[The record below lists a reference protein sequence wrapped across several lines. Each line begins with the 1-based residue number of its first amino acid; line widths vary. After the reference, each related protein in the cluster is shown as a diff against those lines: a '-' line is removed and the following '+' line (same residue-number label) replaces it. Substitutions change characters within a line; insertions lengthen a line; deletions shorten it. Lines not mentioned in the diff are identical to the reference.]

1 MGNLIKT
8 LFLFESYCYRSNRNK
23 QIPQKANLTMLILK
37 LSLALQLVLS
47 STNFEEP
54 SKDFKSSSLLNVKSE
69 VNEELKEDADHA
81 QTESILEYVSKDK
94 PQDLNIDAKAF
105 VPKFLWNA
113 NVNANKFVPKIKLW
127 HIPPNVFA
135 SIDKYFTNT
144 ERARLI
150 MASKFMAK
158 YYTYKYI
165 MCPTRIQYK
174 GDSKRPQPFYSLRRI
189 DRIDNLDPEYTKI
202 ITKEIQKNNYAS
214 KMEYI
219 DTDYSFQSIEAQFS
233 EAMDVVLAE
242 WSWTNG
248 WDADYQLLN
257 WKNDIQVKQAL
268 YVPVI
273 KFVNNC
279 NN

>member
-105 VPKFLWNA
+105 VPKFLWKA
-113 NVNANKFVPKIKLW
+113 NINANKFVPKIKLW
-127 HIPPNVFA
+127 HIPPNAFA
-135 SIDKYFTNT
+135 FIDKYFTNT
-144 ERARLI
+144 DRARL
-150 MASKFMAK
+150 MQSSKTLAK
-158 YYTYKYI
+158 YYTHEYI
-165 MCPTRIQYK
+165 MCPTMIQYT
-174 GDSKRPQPFYSLRRI
+174 GDFKKRQPFYTLRRMDEI
-189 DRIDNLDPEYTKI
+189 NEERIDPQYKNIL
-202 ITKEIQKNNYAS
+202 TKEIQKNSYA
-214 KMEYI
+214 KQMEFV
-219 DTDYSFQSIEAQFS
+219 DTDYSFQQIDLDFS
-233 EAMDVVLAE
+233 ETMDLIYAT

-248 WDADYQLLN
+248 WSWMN
-257 WKNDIQVKQAL
+257 KNDIQVKHAFP
-268 YVPVI
+268 VPVI
-273 KFVNNC
+273 KFLNNC
-279 NN
+279 N